1 MNTDELV
8 RLVKELQDADL
19 EYRQIVWGDSAKSRT
34 RKRHRAALDALLAYD
49 LSAPASPAPEHRCGV
64 HGFDQMR
71 GDVCPACS
79 ARHASPAPMP
89 TVEVGDV
96 VLLESGGVEYVR
108 TKHAED
114 YWTGADAEGFP
125 DVAERRK
132 ARILA
137 IYRDP
142 LWRRPAPMPTT
153 GDES

>member
-1 MNTDELV
+1 MSKLTQFDYLLNAMEAAAQQENPASYGYAQKRQALYAYV
-8 RLVKELQDADL
+8 RGL
-19 EYRQIVWGDSAKSRT
+19 ENRPSP
-34 RKRHRAALDALLAYD
+34 LDD
-49 LSAPASPAPEHRCGV
+49 LSAPASPAPL
-64 HGFDQMR
+64 
-71 GDVCPACS
+71 P
-79 ARHASPAPMP
+79 P
-89 TVEVGDV
+89 VEVGDV